1 MTSLDLINVLLIED
15 NPAEARLVRELI
27 ADIQTA
33 MQVQWA
39 DHLEGGLAH
48 LSRGGIDCVLLDLS
62 LPDAHELEG
71 LDRLLGGWPSI
82 PIVVLTGLEDDH
94 TAVQAVHRGAQ
105 DYLFKGS
112 ATSDTLGR
120 AVGYAIERQRLL
132 EELRKALALRDWV
145 LALTA
150 HDLKSPLAAIHLYA
164 ESLQTQ
170 AAARPPA
177 DGLRLA
183 EGLEKIQAAV
193 ALMGSVVGDLSD
205 AVRLHMGHALDLRR
219 DVCDVVAL
227 CRRVLDA
234 QQGTTTRHRLNL
246 STTLSA
252 LPGEWDAERLERVLT
267 NLLDNAIRYSPEG
280 GDVSV
285 ELTSEERS
293 SGPWAVIAIRDQGVG
308 IPPADL
314 PHIGQPF
321 YRGGNVRGVMPG
333 TGIGLAGGRG
343 IVEQHG
349 GTIAIDS
356 QEGKGTVV
364 TISMPLHRSLP

>member
-1 MTSLDLINVLLIED
+1 
-15 NPAEARLVRELI
+15 
-27 ADIQTA
+27 

-39 DHLEGGLAH
+39 DRLEGGLAH

-82 PIVVLTGLEDDH
+82 PIVVLTGLEDDN

-112 ATSDTLGR
+112 ATSETLGR

-177 DGLRLA
+177 DGLRLV

-205 AVRLHMGHALDLRR
+205 AVRLHMGHALDLHR

-234 QQGTTTRHRLNL
+234 RQGTTTRHRLNL
-246 STTLSA
+246 STTLSE

-285 ELTSEERS
+285 ELTSEES
-293 SGPWAVIAIRDQGVG
+293 PSGPWAVIAIRDQGVG
-308 IPPADL
+308 IPLADL
-314 PHIGQPF
+314 PHIAQPF

-356 QEGKGTVV
+356 QEGRGTVV
-364 TISMPLHRSLP
+364 TISLPLHRSPT